1 MLLNLSTI
9 RGHNIAASDGTIGSV
24 SDVLFD
30 DASWMIRW
38 LVVDTGNWLSGRKV
52 LLPPAALGHADP
64 EANTFPVRLT
74 KAQIEASPELD
85 SHKPVSRQFEVSAY
99 DYYGWSPYWGSG
111 FYMGGYGLMSSGM
124 SMAVDPEVQRRAEEI
139 ARHQHDQDDPHLR
152 SAEEVTGYHIH
163 ATDGEIGHLSDLVI
177 EDTDWSIHYLIVDTS
192 NWWMGQKVL
201 ISPRSAQ
208 DIRWTEHLIYLDV
221 DRQKVKDSPIY
232 DPAKPVDRAYED
244 RMAGHYAKA
253 RIESQRDEKAA
264 ESRTK

>member
-9 RGHNIAASDGTIGSV
+9 RGHDIKAIDGTIGSV
-24 SDVLFD
+24 SDVFFD
-30 DASWMIRW
+30 DESWIIRW
-38 LVVDTGNWLSGRKV
+38 LIVDTGNWLSGRKV
-52 LLPPAALGHADP
+52 LLPPAALGHADL
-64 EANTFPVRLT
+64 EANTFAVRLT
-74 KAQIEASPELD
+74 KAQVEASPEFD
-85 SHKPVSRQFEVSAY
+85 SHRPVSRQFEVSAY

-124 SMAVDPEVQRRAEEI
+124 SMTADPEVQRRAEEI
-139 ARHQHDQDDPHLR
+139 ARHQHDRDEPNLR

-208 DIRWTEHLIYLDV
+208 DIRWTEQLIYLDV
-221 DRQKVKDSPIY
+221 NRQKVKDSPTY
-232 DPAKPVDRAYED
+232 DPTKPVDRAHEN

-253 RIESQRDEKAA
+253 RIETRSDGSAVEGRIE
-264 ESRTK
+264 

>member
-9 RGHNIAASDGTIGSV
+9 RGHSIVASDGIIGSV

-52 LLPPAALGHADP
+52 LLPPAALGHADQD
-64 EANTFPVRLT
+64 ARTFAVRLT
-74 KAQIEASPELD
+74 KAQIEASPALE
-85 SHKPVSRQFEVSAY
+85 SHTPVSRQFEMSAY

-111 FYMGGYGLMSSGM
+111 FYMGGYGLLSSGM
-124 SMAVDPEVQRRAEEI
+124 TMTADPEVQRRAEEI
-139 ARHQHDQDDPHLR
+139 ARHQQHQDEPNLR
-152 SAEEVTGYHIH
+152 SAEEVAGYHIH

-208 DIRWTEHLIYLDV
+208 DIRWTEQLIYLDV
-221 DRQKVKDSPIY
+221 DRQKVQDSPPY
-232 DPAKPVDRAYED
+232 DPAMPLDRAHED
-244 RMAGHYAKA
+244 RMAGHYAKG
-253 RIESQRDEKAA
+253 RIEPKSDEIAA
-264 ESRTK
+264 ESRTR